1 MISSAV
7 SHPNK
12 ALVVYWGN
20 DNHLLNVP
28 TRSSLSMSLYGINQ
42 PLNYYVTMK
51 TSKNLD
57 NDRVLVNNKEE
68 KGEIYSRIIRHINL
82 MRRYTRFKE
91 KIVVSTNSTFP
102 VGAGLAGSAASASAL
117 AQAFAGLFDP
127 SLNKHEVSILAR
139 MGSGSGA
146 RSVYGGF
153 VKLQKD
159 DNQQPFGEQVF
170 DEKYWDLRDIIAM
183 VDPSAKKMNSRDGMK
198 LSVKSCSKE
207 IYSNFVS
214 VADLH
219 IKEIRSAIKSKNIR
233 KLGKFY
239 EKENLLFRKVC
250 LNTNPPLDYWS
261 RITQDVL
268 SQVTKLCL
276 EGVLAY
282 AGTDAGP
289 NVHVFT
295 LPIYT
300 RKVIKSIQQLNGIN
314 SVVHCRPGEGSR
326 LIHEHLL

>member
-12 ALVVYWGN
+12 ALVIYWGN
-20 DNHLLNVP
+20 DNHLLNIP
-28 TRSSLSMSLYGINQ
+28 TRSSLSMNLYGINR

-57 NDRVLVNNKEE
+57 NDIVLVNNKEE
-68 KGEIYSRIIRHINL
+68 KGEIYSRIIRHLNL

-91 KIVVSTNSTFP
+91 KIMISTKSTFP

-117 AQAFAGLFDP
+117 AQAFVGLFDKN
-127 SLNKHEVSILAR
+127 LDKRGVSILAR

-170 DEKYWDLRDIIAM
+170 DEKYWDVRDIIAV
-183 VDPSAKKMNSRDGMK
+183 VDPSTKKINSREGMM
-198 LSVKSCSKE
+198 LSKKSCSKE

-214 VADLH
+214 IADLH
-219 IKEIRSAIKSKNIR
+219 MKEIRSAIKSKNMGR
-233 KLGKFY
+233 LGEFY

-261 RITQDVL
+261 KITQNIL
-268 SQVTKLCL
+268 LQVTNLRL
-276 EGVLAY
+276 EGILAY

-295 LPIYT
+295 LPIYSS
-300 RKVIKSIQQLNGIN
+300 KVIESIQQIPGIN
-314 SVVHCRPGEGSR
+314 SVIQCRPGEGSR
-326 LIHEHLL
+326 SIHEHLL